1 MAQPGLERLEINYYT
16 VSIGALAGGHV
27 DHTTP
32 EQYGALSDFP
42 TTKILS
48 LEKESANMRWEEII
62 RQVSATIQPLQISG
76 VVATGADEDTEATA
90 FDFTLAYDRVEY
102 VRTEDELNL
111 GTFLEGVD
119 AVKRWVERALTIEIS
134 SNRFIYN
141 PDIVPSTTIVS
152 GPAIEEV
159 TAVKAEASLP
169 IATVS
174 VVAVPDVTDTI

>member
-16 VSIGALAGGHV
+16 VSIGALVSGHV

-48 LEKESANMRWEEII
+48 LVKERANMRWEEII
-62 RQVSATIQPLQISG
+62 RQVSVTIQPLQISG

-102 VRTEDELNL
+102 VRTEDELNP
-111 GTFLEGVD
+111 GVFLEGVD
-119 AVKRWVERALTIEIS
+119 AVKRWVERALTIEIT

-141 PDIVPSTTIVS
+141 PDIVPSTTIIS
-152 GPAIEEV
+152 GPAVEEV
-159 TAVKAEASLP
+159 VAPKAEAALP
-169 IATVS
+169 IGTVA